1 MFKNEESKVVA
12 AYVAVCILWG
22 STYLA
27 IRIGVSAFPPELF
40 AGIRFL
46 IAGSIMLLYA
56 KLKGLA
62 LPSDIKSIRDQSIV
76 GLFLLLGGNG
86 LVVWAEQWAHSG
98 VTSLLVATI
107 PLFMAVIEFFIP
119 GRPRLDYKGWLGL
132 LIGFSGVALLVLS
145 GSGNVTEDIKVTV
158 AILLAAL
165 FWAIGSVYSKGFTPT
180 GSVVANIGVQM
191 LAGGV
196 GLCLVGASLGELGR
210 VTLSAKGVGAMLYL
224 IVFGSLIGYSSY
236 IYMLQKWPAAKAGTY
251 AYINPPVAFLLGALI
266 LGEPFTLTIFFS
278 TIIILVG
285 VLLVQLS
292 KTKQP
297 TITDEKKGSSV

>member
-1 MFKNEESKVVA
+1 MFKNDESKVIA

-56 KLKGLA
+56 KLKGLE
-62 LPSDIKSIRDQSIV
+62 LPSDIKSIRNQSIV

-107 PLFMAVIEFFIP
+107 PLFMAVIEFFLP
-119 GRPRLDYKGWLGL
+119 GRSRLDYKGWLGL
-132 LIGFSGVALLVLS
+132 FIGFSGVALLVLS

-196 GLCLVGASLGELGR
+196 GLCIVGASLGELGR

-251 AYINPPVAFLLGALI
+251 AYVNPPVAFLLGALI
-266 LGEPFTLTIFFS
+266 LGEPFTMTILFS

-297 TITDEKKGSSV
+297 AVIDTKKGSSV